1 MMNRQNARGGAVSRQ
16 SSPLNEIMQARRSG
30 MSPMQFLKRRAVNN
44 PQAQEAMQALGG
56 DQNAQKAYAQ
66 RLAKARGINLDDFIK
81 QVGMG

>member
-1 MMNRQNARGGAVSRQ
+1 MMANSRQ
-16 SSPLNEIMQARRSG
+16 ASNPMQAIMQARRSG
-30 MSPMQFLKRRAVNN
+30 MSPMQFLKSRAQNN

-66 RLAKARGINLDDFIK
+66 KLAKARGINLDDFVR

>member
-1 MMNRQNARGGAVSRQ
+1 MMNRQNARGGAGSRQ

-30 MSPMQFLKRRAVNN
+30 MSPMQFLKNRAQNN

-66 RLAKARGINLDDFIK
+66 RLAKARGINLDDFVR